1 MDVQA
6 VQVCTAEDLQTLG
19 VGKMGMQIKLRGLA
33 KYHTSTAAAKP
44 PPATLPAA
52 AVMHA
57 MKTSKQEAHSSAMRE
72 EMTACPEMNECVI
85 CLSSPRRSTYH
96 I

>member
-6 VQVCTAEDLQTLG
+6 VQVCTAEDLKTLG
-19 VGKMGMQIKLRGLA
+19 VCKMGMQIKLRGLA

-52 AVMHA
+52 AVMRA
-57 MKTSKQEAHSSAMRE
+57 MKRSKQEAHASAMHE
-72 EMTACPEMNECVI
+72 ERTACHEMNECVI
-85 CLSSPRRSTYH
+85 CLSFPRR
-96 I
+96 

>member
-1 MDVQA
+1 MQEEMDVQA
-6 VQVCTAEDLQTLG
+6 VQVCTAEDLKTLG

-57 MKTSKQEAHSSAMRE
+57 MKRSKQEAHASAMRE
-72 EMTACPEMNECVI
+72 EMTACHEMNECVI
-85 CLSSPRRSTYH
+85 CLSFPRR
-96 I
+96 

>member
-6 VQVCTAEDLQTLG
+6 VQVCTAEDLKTLG
-19 VGKMGMQIKLRGLA
+19 VGKMSMQIKLRGLA
-33 KYHTSTAAAKP
+33 EYHTSFAKAKP

-57 MKTSKQEAHSSAMRE
+57 MKTSKQEAHARAMRE
-72 EMTACPEMNECVI
+72 EMNACYEMNECVI
-85 CLSSPRRSTYH
+85 CLSSPRR
-96 I
+96 